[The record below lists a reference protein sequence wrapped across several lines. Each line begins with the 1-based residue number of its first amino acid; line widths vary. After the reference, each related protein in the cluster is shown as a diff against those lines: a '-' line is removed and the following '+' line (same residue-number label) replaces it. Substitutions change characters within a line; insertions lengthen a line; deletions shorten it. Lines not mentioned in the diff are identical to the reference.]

1 MVQSWLL
8 YNRANIHDSTWKA
21 FFVSSMMHQLRLRYS
36 SCDTSNVFL
45 MFVFVYLNWFI
56 CIFSLVHQLRL
67 MYPAWWHV
75 KCVLH
80 SVCDKTVSSKNLG
93 WTKKGLTF
101 LLNQYC
107 CCCCCCWC
115 DCRTNFLEQREFQQS
130 VKASLISVF
139 LATNWLQLISI
150 VLLLAFAMKLKEVVT
165 SFSPC

>member
-80 SVCDKTVSSKNLG
+80 SVCDKTVSSKN
-93 WTKKGLTF
+93 WVEQKKVQRSCWASAAAAAGVIAATLWNKENF
-101 LLNQYC
+101 NRVSKLLLF
-107 CCCCCCWC
+107 
-115 DCRTNFLEQREFQQS
+115 RFF
-130 VKASLISVF
+130 
-139 LATNWLQLISI
+139 LQLTDFNWFQLFYYW
-150 VLLLAFAMKLKEVVT
+150 LLLW
-165 SFSPC
+165 S